1 MTGYFTNFIEYL
13 YVIYYQWRVLES
25 RKYNQVGVVANYTT
39 TILGDIVRTKMP
51 KDASSTD
58 TDEDLFDGDDDDA
71 EEEEHNADEGPPIVY
86 CDCAQPPKIVRA
98 ASPSGT

>member
-1 MTGYFTNFIEYL
+1 
-13 YVIYYQWRVLES
+13 
-25 RKYNQVGVVANYTT
+25 
-39 TILGDIVRTKMP
+39 MP

>member
-1 MTGYFTNFIEYL
+1 
-13 YVIYYQWRVLES
+13 
-25 RKYNQVGVVANYTT
+25 
-39 TILGDIVRTKMP
+39 MP

-71 EEEEHNADEGPPIVY
+71 EEEEHNDDEGPPIVY